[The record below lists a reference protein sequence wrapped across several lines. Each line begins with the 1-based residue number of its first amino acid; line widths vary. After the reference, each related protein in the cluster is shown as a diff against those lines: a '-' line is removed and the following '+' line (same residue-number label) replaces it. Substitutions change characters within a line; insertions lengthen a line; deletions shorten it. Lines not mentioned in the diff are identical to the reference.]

1 MCTECKKNTVFWL
14 SFEFV
19 QIVNFAFTRVALL
32 SFERRI
38 SRQQCVTRGKKG
50 KKCTC
55 TNTCLY
61 STRLISIYLPSIL
74 VSGGVTQ
81 EIFTVVAKRLDS
93 SLRRDVLRIGGMDNS
108 NWALPFL
115 ETFKFEHVCDW
126 FANCDTYW
134 PFHACSNLIFG
145 MIV

>member
-1 MCTECKKNTVFWL
+1 MCTKCKKNTVLWL
-14 SFEFV
+14 SFDFV

-32 SFERRI
+32 SFGRRI

-50 KKCTC
+50 QKCTC
-55 TNTCLY
+55 TNTCPY

-93 SLRRDVLRIGGMDNS
+93 SLRRDVLRIQV
-108 NWALPFL
+108 WIIRTELCPFWKPL
-115 ETFKFEHVCDW
+115 SLSM
-126 FANCDTYW
+126 FAIDLRTVAHIGL
-134 PFHACSNLIFG
+134 FMHAVILYL
-145 MIV
+145 V